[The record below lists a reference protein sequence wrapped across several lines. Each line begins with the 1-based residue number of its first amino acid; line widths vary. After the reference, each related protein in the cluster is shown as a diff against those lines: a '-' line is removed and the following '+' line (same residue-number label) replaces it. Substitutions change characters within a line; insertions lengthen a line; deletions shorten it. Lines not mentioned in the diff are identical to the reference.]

1 VAESSAVRF
10 TAATEAAF
18 ELLRLRFVAGLPAR
32 WDEIEHAA
40 SAPARQAALHR
51 LAGAAGSF
59 GLAPLG
65 EAARR
70 AERLLATD
78 DTAGLAAALDALKL
92 GLECH
97 CATLR

>member
-1 VAESSAVRF
+1 MAESPVLRF
-10 TAATEAAF
+10 PAAAEAAF
-18 ELLRLRFVAGLPAR
+18 EALRLRFVAGLPAR

-40 SAPARQAALHR
+40 SASARQAALHR

-65 EAARR
+65 AAARR
-70 AERLLATD
+70 AERLLAAGD
-78 DTAGLAAALDALKL
+78 AAGLAAALDALKL
-92 GLECH
+92 GLEGH